1 MTTPSGLLSWGQA
14 GAYDAIDD
22 RQVIAAVTGY
32 RTGLANSV
40 NIVAGT
46 GLQMTVKAG
55 WSAVVDCGD
64 GTSSV
69 ASSRTDQVVT
79 GLAGPASGS
88 RTDLIWLDISPDNA
102 TWSMS
107 VINSPPAQGRT
118 GIALATLTVPQ
129 GANLASQFTIV
140 PGAPL
145 LERRLLFYQGR
156 TDNRTEGNATWG
168 GADTLVWSTNLLVL
182 PAHWYRVRFTANSP
196 QQVSGTLG
204 GLIGVGA
211 APANGSEA
219 STKLGRA
226 SVLYYPV
233 NAATIN
239 AAVEWVFQWPLAS
252 GVSQQL
258 YRGRMWTIGSGTFKV
273 NAWTTQGDGL
283 MLTVED
289 LGL

>member
-32 RTGLANSV
+32 RTGLANSIT
-40 NIVAGT
+40 IVAGT

-55 WSAVVDCGD
+55 WSAVVDCAD

-88 RTDLIWLDISPDNA
+88 RTDLIWLDVSPDNA

-129 GANLASQFTIV
+129 GANLASQFTIT

-156 TDNRTEGNATWG
+156 NDTRIEAGQTWG
-168 GADTLVWSTNLLVL
+168 SADTIAWSTNLLVL
-182 PAHWYRVRFTANSP
+182 PGHWYRVCFSANSP
-196 QQVSGTLG
+196 LQQSGSLG
-204 GLIGVGA
+204 GRIGVGA

-219 STKLGRA
+219 STVLGRA
-226 SVLYYPV
+226 TTFYY
-233 NAATIN
+233 ATQGATIF
-239 AAVEWVFQWPLAS
+239 AEVDWVFQWPVAS

-258 YRGRMWTIGSGTFKV
+258 YRGRMWSIGTGTFRV
-273 NAWTTQGDGL
+273 NADTSHGDGL
-283 MLTVED
+283 LLTVED